1 MWICCLKYQRILP
14 RIFRT
19 ELVKLK
25 GMVTPIDVDAPEVD
39 LRIVVGNAWEKNPML
54 YYKNIRRD
62 AIDIWN

>member
-1 MWICCLKYQRILP
+1 MKYQRILP